1 MKIYSGRMYQTSVR
15 LLIHSTI
22 DVPSGR
28 MYQKWSNVSDFCQT
42 SDTFDY
48 WRCKPSDFWYI
59 RPLTFQVVECIRS
72 YENQWKSM
80 TIHENNRKSDE
91 NRMNIN
97 ERRWKS
103 VKIWWKWSNVSD
115 FRQTSDTFNRVECIR
130 LSSDFWYIR
139 PLTFQEVECIRSDG
153 IGLPSDFWYIRPLTF
168 EWSNVSD
175 LVKISETLWKSIK
188 IIRNLMKIVWT
199 SMKIN
204 EYLSKSHENL
214 WKSYENL

>member
-1 MKIYSGRMYQTSVR
+1 MKIFENIMRINENLSKIYSGRMYQTSVR

-80 TIHENNRKSDE
+80 TIHENNWKSDE

-103 VKIWWKWSNVSD
+103 VWSNVSD

-130 LSSDFWYIR
+130 LSSDFWYI
-139 PLTFQEVECIRSDG
+139 PPNVWDLHNIHDM
-153 IGLPSDFWYIRPLTF
+153 FWRF
-168 EWSNVSD
+168 
-175 LVKISETLWKSIK
+175 
-188 IIRNLMKIVWT
+188 
-199 SMKIN
+199 
-204 EYLSKSHENL
+204 
-214 WKSYENL
+214 